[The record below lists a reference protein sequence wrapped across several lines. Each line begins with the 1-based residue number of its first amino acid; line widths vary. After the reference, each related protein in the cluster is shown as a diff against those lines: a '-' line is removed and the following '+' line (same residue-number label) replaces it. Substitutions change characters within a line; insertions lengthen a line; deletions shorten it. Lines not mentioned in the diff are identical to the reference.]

1 MQTVCVCVCEYECV
15 YCADL
20 YLHYDIW
27 LHGVG
32 GKMLHFLCININNMI
47 ERMNARVLFASR
59 YDLI

>member
-1 MQTVCVCVCEYECV
+1 MTVCVRVCV

-27 LHGVG
+27 LHGEG
-32 GKMLHFLCININNMI
+32 GKGGEMLHFLCININNMI
-47 ERMNARVLFASR
+47 ERMNARVLFASQ